1 MPKTRIISPGIP
13 NHKLLKNLELNG
25 KWLTNDANED
35 EGISISDA
43 GIVTV
48 KSTGNASETV
58 LRLNDSQADGQY
70 IDIQYHNGGDELRFK
85 DQGDAYV
92 DFLAGPMKATT
103 YQGNFN
109 QASGDGTHAVN
120 FTTAVTENQG
130 GNTAGK
136 PRMRFSDDANAGAT
150 ATQKFALGSGTSR
163 FVEMVETYNP
173 PSGSVGYEFLSLK
186 PTIDQIV
193 NGVASVDT
201 LTPTPSSAW
210 QASQTHY
217 DVAQTSTS
225 GSGSGIKVRSIT
237 TNSDGNPT
245 FVLETE
251 FSDCGKNYAV
261 DDTIVFTD
269 PGSTSNTATLTVASV
284 SNATGNYTAIK
295 LNVTETSARGS
306 ANSLMDLQVGGSSK
320 FKVDDAGNTTIGNI
334 AAVGSD
340 TDKFL
345 MSDSGVVKYVTGAN
359 LLSYSGAQAS
369 LTFGIAD
376 TNAVKI
382 DSGSVADDEYARFT
396 SNGLESRSTSEVLSD
411 IGAQA
416 TVTAGTNCTFSGATL
431 NVDDA
436 FVKNDADDTMT
447 GTLTID
453 KNVTSTDAGT
463 YRGLM
468 VDFDKTGS
476 SSSNNT
482 LRGIE
487 VDLTNTSAT
496 GGTNTV
502 TGIRNDITVQ
512 HAADSGIVYLYGIT
526 NFILGH
532 DNASGTAIGII
543 NDVNNGSDQCVG
555 YQSDVTN
562 GQPDMKFVSSVNSAD
577 IFTIDTNANAET
589 TFTTAQWQGNTSA
602 HMNFVAGGNIVL
614 DSNNDIEINAN
625 GGDITFKDDT
635 TDLGSWDSSGNLLV
649 KGDLIIDD
657 GGSIKEAGG
666 TAAITID
673 SAGEVS
679 KIGQD
684 SPSDGEVLTWDN
696 GNSKVVWASA
706 GGGSAR
712 SVAGDTDNGMITWVT
727 SDNTFAAE
735 SNLTFDGTDLLIA
748 STGKLAVGDTATY
761 IHQASD
767 SNLAVVADGD
777 ITLDAADDIV
787 IDADGD
793 IISLKFGG
801 TAGQIDFT
809 QANSGDGIIQQKVDA
824 KDLVVKQY
832 DGDEVIRFTDGGD
845 VRVNNVVYFT
855 TEATNTCDSSGG
867 AASRTI
873 DWNVSQKQNLT
884 ITGTSNTI
892 NFTNPQGPCN
902 LQLKIVQGD
911 GNDTITAG
919 HYYTNV
925 KWAGGARP
933 TLSTGN
939 GAIDII
945 SLYFDGTSY
954 HGVASLGFATA

>member
-1 MPKTRIISPGIP
+1 MAETKLIRDHHSLTR
-13 NHKLLKNLELNG
+13 NLKLNG
-25 KWLTNDANED
+25 KYISND
-35 EGISISDA
+35 
-43 GIVTV
+43 
-48 KSTGNASETV
+48 
-58 LRLNDSQADGQY
+58 
-70 IDIQYHNGGDELRFK
+70 GGDE
-85 DQGDAYV
+85 
-92 DFLAGPMKATT
+92 
-103 YQGNFN
+103 
-109 QASGDGTHAVN
+109 
-120 FTTAVTENQG
+120 
-130 GNTAGK
+130 
-136 PRMRFSDDANAGAT
+136 
-150 ATQKFALGSGTSR
+150 
-163 FVEMVETYNP
+163 
-173 PSGSVGYEFLSLK
+173 
-186 PTIDQIV
+186 
-193 NGVASVDT
+193 GVSVD
-201 LTPTPSSAW
+201 
-210 QASQTHY
+210 
-217 DVAQTSTS
+217 
-225 GSGSGIKVRSIT
+225 
-237 TNSDGNPT
+237 NS
-245 FVLETE
+245 
-251 FSDCGKNYAV
+251 
-261 DDTIVFTD
+261 
-269 PGSTSNTATLTVASV
+269 
-284 SNATGNYTAIK
+284 
-295 LNVTETSARGS
+295 
-306 ANSLMDLQVGGSSK
+306 
-320 FKVDDAGNTTIGNI
+320 GNTTLSSI
-334 AAVGSD
+334 AEVGSD

-359 LLSYSGAQAS
+359 LLSYAGGLSSSTG
-369 LTFGIAD
+369 
-376 TNAVKI
+376 NYVK
-382 DSGSVADDEYARFT
+382 D
-396 SNGLESRSTSEVLSD
+396 
-411 IGAQA
+411 
-416 TVTAGTNCTFSGATL
+416 
-431 NVDDA
+431 
-436 FVKNDADDTMT
+436 DADDTMQ

-453 KNVTSTDAGT
+453 KDVTSTDAGT

-468 VDFDKTGS
+468 VDYDKTGS

-487 VDLTNTSAT
+487 VDLTNTTAT
-496 GGTNTV
+496 GGINTV

-512 HAADSGIVYLYGIT
+512 HAADSGTVYLYGIT
-526 NFILGH
+526 NYILGH
-532 DNASGTAIGII
+532 DNAGGTAVGII
-543 NDVNNGSDQCVG
+543 NDVNNGSDQCIG

-562 GQPDMKFVSSVNSAD
+562 GQPDMKFLSSANSAD
-577 IFTIDTNANAET
+577 AFTIATNANAET

-657 GGSIKEAGG
+657 GGSISEAGG
-666 TAAITID
+666 TAAITFDGSGHIT
-673 SAGEVS
+673 

-684 SPSDGEVLTWDN
+684 SPSNGQVLTWDTS
-696 GNSKVVWASA
+696 GTPDRAVWAAA

-727 SDNTFAAE
+727 SDNTFASE

-748 STGKLAVGDTATY
+748 STGKLAVGDTSTY

-832 DGDEVIRFTDGGD
+832 DGDEIIRFTDGGD
-845 VRVNNVVYFT
+845 VKVTNTVYFAAET
-855 TEATNTCDSSGG
+855 ANTCDSSGG
-867 AASRTI
+867 SASATI
-873 DWNVSQKQNLT
+873 DWNVSQKQKLT

-892 NFTNPQGPCN
+892 NFTNPAGACN

-911 GNDTITAG
+911 GSDTITAG
-919 HYYTNV
+919 HYHANV
-925 KWAGGARP
+925 KWAAGTRP